1 MFDLDAWQEI
11 WSTLRKN
18 KLRAALTACGVFWGM
33 FMLMVLLGLGA
44 GLERGVVR
52 SLGGLALHSV
62 YVWSQRT
69 SMPYKGLQPGRY
81 VKFNNQ
87 DIAAIGRVPGVQY
100 VAPRLQ
106 LGGWREGINIT
117 RGPKTGNFNVVGDV
131 PDFPNVEPLQQLRG
145 RFFNQRDMTEER
157 KVAVVG
163 SGVSRELFDGDEDPV
178 GKFIQVKGVN
188 FRVVGEV
195 LSLKSGDEGEKLNAT
210 VFIPFATFQ
219 TAFNHKDRV
228 GWFTV
233 GTDPAYPA
241 AWVEDSIKQ
250 ALAEKHRIHPSDNQ
264 AFGSF
269 NAADKF
275 EKIQGLFRGIRWFV
289 WLVGALTLGAGM
301 LGVSNILLITVKER
315 TKELGI
321 RKALGATP
329 GSIVLMIVKESVMLT
344 LLAGYLGLVGAVAA
358 LEGFARFLATLPDA
372 PVSRPGVDFKAA
384 LLAQCLL
391 IAAGLIAAIMPARH
405 AARVHPVEA
414 LRSE

>member
-62 YVWSQRT
+62 YVWSQKT
-69 SMPYKGLQPGRY
+69 SMPYKGLQPGRF
-81 VKFNNQ
+81 VKFTNQ
-87 DIAAIGRVPGVQY
+87 DIAAIARVPGVKY
-100 VAPRLQ
+100 VSPRLQ
-106 LGGWREGINIT
+106 LGGWREGVNIT
-117 RGPKTGNFNVVGDV
+117 RGAKTGNFNVVGDG
-131 PDFPNVEPLQQLRG
+131 PDFPNVEPLVQKRG
-145 RFFNQRDMTEER
+145 RFFNVRDMAEER

-163 SGVSRELFDGDEDPV
+163 ELVTKELFPGDEDPI
-178 GKFIQVKGVN
+178 GQYIQVKGVN
-188 FRVVGEV
+188 FRIVGEIK
-195 LSLKSGDEGEKLNAT
+195 SLKFGDDGEKLSAT
-210 VFIPFATFQ
+210 VFVPFATFQ
-219 TAFNHKDRV
+219 TAFNQKDRV

-233 GTDPAYPA
+233 GTDPTYPA
-241 AWVEDSIKQ
+241 TWVEDSIKQ
-250 ALAEKHRIHPSDNQ
+250 TLAEKHRIHPSDNQ

-275 EKIQGLFRGIRWFV
+275 EKIQGLFRGIRAFV

-315 TKELGI
+315 TKEIGI

-329 GSIVLMIVKESVMLT
+329 GSIVRMVVKESVVLT
-344 LLAGYLGLVGAVAA
+344 MLAGYLGLVAAVAT
-358 LEGFARFLATLPDA
+358 LEGFARLLANLPEA

-384 LLAQCLL
+384 LVAQGLL
-391 IAAGLIAAIMPARH
+391 LAAGLVAAIMPARH

>member
-1 MFDLDAWQEI
+1 MFDFDAWQEI

-69 SMPYKGLQPGRY
+69 SLPYKGLQPGRY

-87 DIAAIGRVPGVQY
+87 DIAEIAKVPGVQY

-106 LGGWREGINIT
+106 LGGWREGLNIT

-131 PDFPNVEPLQQLRG
+131 PDFPKVEPLVQRRG
-145 RFFNQRDMTEER
+145 RFFNERDMSEQR

-163 SGVSRELFDGDEDPV
+163 ELVTKELFEADEDPV
-178 GKFIQVKGVN
+178 GQFIQVKGVN
-188 FRVVGEV
+188 FRIVGEV
-195 LSLKSGDEGEKLNAT
+195 KSLKFGDEGEKLSAT
-210 VFIPFATFQ
+210 VFIPFSTFQ
-219 TAFNHKDRV
+219 NAFNQRDRV

-233 GTDPAYPA
+233 GTDPTYPA
-241 AWVEDSIKQ
+241 IWVEESIKQ

-275 EKIQGLFRGIRWFV
+275 EKIQGLFRGIRLFV

-315 TKELGI
+315 TKEIGI

-329 GSIVLMIVKESVMLT
+329 GTIVRMVVKESVVLT
-344 LLAGYLGLVGAVAA
+344 VLAGYLGLVAAVGA
-358 LEGFARFLATLPDA
+358 LEGFASVLAKLPEA

-384 LLAQCLL
+384 LVAQGLL

>member
-1 MFDLDAWQEI
+1 MIDLDAWYEI

-33 FMLMVLLGLGA
+33 FMLMVLIGLGA

-52 SLGGLALHSV
+52 SLGGMALHSV

-69 SMPYKGLQPGRY
+69 SLPYRGLQPGRFI
-81 VKFNNQ
+81 KFTNR
-87 DIAAIGRVPGVQY
+87 DVATLARVPGVKY

-106 LGGWREGINIT
+106 LGGWRDGQNIT
-117 RGPKTGNFNVVGDV
+117 RGAKTGNFNVVGDV
-131 PDFPNVEPLQQLRG
+131 PEFPLVEPLTFTRG
-145 RFFNQRDMTEER
+145 RFFNDRDMSEQR

-163 SGVSRELFDGDEDPV
+163 RGVTDELFGPGQNPV
-178 GKFIQVKGVN
+178 GQYIQVKGVN
-188 FRVVGEV
+188 FLIVGE
-195 LSLKSGDEGEKLNAT
+195 LTSPKFGEEGEKMSAT

-219 TAFNHKDRV
+219 SAFNQRDRV

-241 AWVEDSIKQ
+241 TWVEDSIKQ

-275 EKIQGLFRGIRWFV
+275 EKLQGLFRGIRWFV

-315 TKELGI
+315 TREIGI

-329 GSIVLMIVKESVMLT
+329 GSIVRMVVKESVVLT
-344 LLAGYLGLVGAVAA
+344 LLAGYLGLVAAVGA
-358 LEGFARFLATLPDA
+358 LEGFARVLEKLPTA
-372 PVSRPGVDFKAA
+372 PVSRPEVDFKAA
-384 LLAQCLL
+384 LVAQCLL
-391 IAAGLIAAIMPARH
+391 IAVGLIAAIMPARH

-414 LRSE
+414 LRAE

>member
-1 MFDLDAWQEI
+1 
-11 WSTLRKN
+11 
-18 KLRAALTACGVFWGM
+18 
-33 FMLMVLLGLGA
+33 
-44 GLERGVVR
+44 
-52 SLGGLALHSV
+52 V

-69 SMPYKGLQPGRY
+69 SLPYRGLQPGRY
-81 VKFNNQ
+81 VKFTNP
-87 DIAAIGRVPGVQY
+87 DIAIIQRVPGVTY

-106 LGGWREGINIT
+106 LGGWREGQNIT
-117 RGPKTGNFNVVGDV
+117 RGSKTGNFNVVGDV
-131 PDFPNVEPLQQLRG
+131 PEFPLVEPLVFTRG
-145 RFFNQRDMTEER
+145 RFFNRFDMADER

-163 SGVSRELFDGDEDPV
+163 TLVTKELFQPDEDPV
-178 GKFIQVKGVN
+178 GQYIQVKGVN
-188 FRVVGEV
+188 FLIVGEV
-195 LSLKSGDEGEKLNAT
+195 KSLKFGDEGDKLSAT

-219 TAFNHKDRV
+219 SAFNQRERV

-233 GTDPAYPA
+233 GTNPIYPA
-241 AWVEDSIKQ
+241 LWVEESIKQ

-275 EKIQGLFRGIRWFV
+275 EKIQGLFRGIRAFV
-289 WLVGALTLGAGM
+289 WMVGALTLGAGM

-315 TKELGI
+315 TREIGI

-329 GSIVLMIVKESVMLT
+329 GSIVRMVVKESVVLT
-344 LLAGYLGLVGAVAA
+344 MLAGYLGLVAAVAA
-358 LEGFARFLATLPDA
+358 LEGFASVLAKLPDA
-372 PVSRPGVDFKAA
+372 PVSRPEVDFKAA
-384 LLAQCLL
+384 LVAQCLL

>member
-1 MFDLDAWQEI
+1 MLDLDSWQEI

-18 KLRAALTACGVFWGM
+18 KLRAVLTACGVFWGM
-33 FMLMVLLGLGA
+33 FMLMVLLGLGT

-52 SLGGLALHSV
+52 SLGGMALNSV

-69 SMPYKGLQPGRY
+69 SMAYRGLQPGRY
-81 VKFNNQ
+81 IRFTNQ
-87 DIAAIGRVPGVQY
+87 DIEVISRVTGVRH

-106 LGGWREGINIT
+106 LGGWRDGQNIT
-117 RGPKTGNFNVVGDV
+117 RGAKTGNFNVVGDA
-131 PDFPNVEPLQQLRG
+131 PEFQLVEPLIQKRG
-145 RFFNQRDMTEER
+145 RFFNQRDMSEQR

-163 SGVSRELFDGDEDPV
+163 ELVLAELFEPGEDPL
-178 GKFIQVKGVN
+178 GQYIQVKGVN
-188 FRVVGEV
+188 FRIVGEIK
-195 LSLKSGDEGEKLNAT
+195 SLKFGDEGEKLNAT
-210 VFIPFATFQ
+210 VFVPFSTFQ
-219 TAFNHKDRV
+219 NAFNQRDRV
-228 GWFTV
+228 GWFTI
-233 GTDPAYPA
+233 GTDPSYPA
-241 AWVEDSIKQ
+241 VWVEESIKH
-250 ALAEKHRIHPSDNQ
+250 ALADKHRIHPSDNQ

-315 TKELGI
+315 TKEIGI

-329 GSIVLMIVKESVMLT
+329 ASIVMMIVKESVVLT
-344 LLAGYLGLVGAVAA
+344 TLAGYLGLVAAVAA
-358 LEGFARFLATLPDA
+358 LEGFSSFLARLPEA
-372 PVSRPGVDFKAA
+372 PVSRPDVDLKAA

-391 IAAGLIAAIMPARH
+391 VAAGLIAAIMPARH

-414 LRSE
+414 LRAE

>member
-1 MFDLDAWQEI
+1 MFDLDAWQEV

-18 KLRAALTACGVFWGM
+18 RLRAVLTACGVFWGM
-33 FMLMVLLGLGA
+33 FMLMVLLGLGT

-52 SLGGLALHSV
+52 SLGGMAMHSV

-81 VKFNNQ
+81 VKFTNQ
-87 DIAAIGRVPGVQY
+87 DIAAIQRVAGVTY

-106 LGGWREGINIT
+106 LGGWRDGQNIT
-117 RGPKTGNFNVVGDV
+117 RGQKTGNFNVVGDV
-131 PDFPNVEPLQQLRG
+131 PEFPLVEPLSLTHG
-145 RFFNQRDMTEER
+145 RFFNTFDMSGER

-163 SGVSRELFDGDEDPV
+163 TLVTKELFLPSEDPV
-178 GKFIQVKGVN
+178 GQYIQVKGVN
-188 FRVVGEV
+188 FLIVGEV
-195 LSLKSGDEGEKLNAT
+195 KSMKFGDEGEKLSAT

-219 TAFNHKDRV
+219 SAFNQRDHV

-241 AWVEDSIKQ
+241 AWVEDSIKA

-275 EKIQGLFRGIRWFV
+275 EKIQGLFRGIRVFV
-289 WLVGALTLGAGM
+289 WMVGALTLGAGM

-315 TKELGI
+315 TKEIGI

-329 GSIVLMIVKESVMLT
+329 GSIVRMVVKESVVLT
-344 LLAGYLGLVGAVAA
+344 MLAGYLGLVGAVAT
-358 LEGFARFLATLPDA
+358 LEGFGRVLAKLPEA
-372 PVSRPGVDFKAA
+372 PVSSPEVDFKAA
-384 LLAQCLL
+384 LMAQCLL

-414 LRSE
+414 LRAE

>member
-1 MFDLDAWQEI
+1 MLDFDAWQEI

-18 KLRAALTACGVFWGM
+18 KLRAVLTACGVFWGM

-52 SLGGLALHSV
+52 SLGGMALQSV
-62 YVWSQRT
+62 YVWTQRT
-69 SMPYKGLQPGRY
+69 SLPYRGLQPGRY
-81 VKFNNQ
+81 IKFTNQ
-87 DIAAIGRVPGVQY
+87 DIAAIARVPGVKY

-106 LGGWREGINIT
+106 LGGWRDGQNIT
-117 RGPKTGNFNVVGDV
+117 RGAKTGNFNVLGDV
-131 PDFPNVEPLQQLRG
+131 PEFPFVEPLVPGRG
-145 RFFNQRDMTEER
+145 RFFNERDMSEQR
-157 KVAVVG
+157 KVAVLGPLVEK
-163 SGVSRELFDGDEDPV
+163 ELFEADEDPI
-178 GKFIQVKGVN
+178 GQYIQVKGVN

-195 LSLKSGDEGEKLNAT
+195 KSLKAGDEGEKLNAT

-219 TAFNHKDRV
+219 SAFNQRDHV

-241 AWVEDSIKQ
+241 VWVEDSIKQ
-250 ALAEKHRIHPSDNQ
+250 ALAEKHRIHPSDDQ

-275 EKIQGLFRGIRWFV
+275 EKIQGLFRGIRAFV

-315 TKELGI
+315 TREIGI

-329 GSIVLMIVKESVMLT
+329 GSIVRMVVKESLVLT
-344 LLAGYLGLVGAVAA
+344 LLAGYLGLVGAVAT
-358 LEGFARFLATLPDA
+358 LEGFGRLLAKLPEA
-372 PVSRPGVDFKAA
+372 PVSRPEVDFKAA
-384 LLAQCLL
+384 LVAQALL
-391 IAAGLIAAIMPARH
+391 IAVGLIAAIMPARH

>member
-1 MFDLDAWQEI
+1 MFDLDAWQEV

-18 KLRAALTACGVFWGM
+18 RLRAVLTACGVFWGM
-33 FMLMVLLGLGA
+33 FMMMVLLGLGT

-52 SLGGLALHSV
+52 SLGGMALHSV

-69 SMPYKGLQPGRY
+69 SVPYRGLQPGRS
-81 VKFNNQ
+81 VKFMNP
-87 DIAAIGRVPGVQY
+87 DIAIIQRVPGVTY

-106 LGGWREGINIT
+106 LGGWRDGQNIT
-117 RGPKTGNFNVVGDV
+117 RGAKTGNFNVVGDV
-131 PDFPNVEPLQQLRG
+131 PEFPFVEPLVFTRG
-145 RFFNQRDMTEER
+145 RFFNRFDMAEER

-163 SGVSRELFDGDEDPV
+163 TLVTKELFQPDESPI
-178 GKFIQVKGVN
+178 GQYIQVKGVN
-188 FRVVGEV
+188 FLIVGEV
-195 LSLKSGDEGEKLNAT
+195 KSLKFGDEGDKLSAT

-219 TAFNHKDRV
+219 SAFNQRERV

-233 GTDPAYPA
+233 GTNPTYPA
-241 AWVEDSIKQ
+241 VWVEESIKQ
-250 ALAEKHRIHPSDNQ
+250 ALAERHRIHPSDNQ

-275 EKIQGLFRGIRWFV
+275 EKIQGLFRGIRAFV
-289 WLVGALTLGAGM
+289 WMVGALTLGAGM

-315 TKELGI
+315 TREIGI

-329 GSIVLMIVKESVMLT
+329 GSIVRMVVKESVVLT
-344 LLAGYLGLVGAVAA
+344 MLAGYLGLVAAVAA
-358 LEGFARFLATLPDA
+358 LEGFASVLARLPDA
-372 PVSRPGVDFKAA
+372 PVSRPEVDFKAA
-384 LLAQCLL
+384 LVAQCLL

>member
-1 MFDLDAWQEI
+1 MLDLDAWQEI

-18 KLRAALTACGVFWGM
+18 KLRAVLTACGVFWGM
-33 FMLMVLLGLGA
+33 FMLMVLLGLGT

-52 SLGGLALHSV
+52 SLGGMALQSV

-69 SMPYKGLQPGRY
+69 SMPYQGLQPGRY
-81 VKFNNQ
+81 VKFTNQ
-87 DIAAIGRVPGVQY
+87 DIATIARVPGVKY

-106 LGGWREGINIT
+106 LGGWRDGQNIT
-117 RGPKTGNFNVVGDV
+117 RGAKTGNFNVVGDV
-131 PDFPNVEPLQQLRG
+131 PEFPLVEPLVLGRG
-145 RFFNQRDMTEER
+145 RFFNVRDMSEQR

-163 SGVSRELFDGDEDPV
+163 DVVTKELFESDEDPI
-178 GKFIQVKGVN
+178 GQYIQVKGVN
-188 FRVVGEV
+188 FRVVGV
-195 LSLKSGDEGEKLNAT
+195 VKSLKAGDDGEKLNAT

-219 TAFNHKDRV
+219 GAFNQRDHV

-241 AWVEDSIKQ
+241 VWVEDSIKQ

-275 EKIQGLFRGIRWFV
+275 QKLSGLFRGIRGFV

-315 TKELGI
+315 TREIGI

-329 GSIVLMIVKESVMLT
+329 GSIVRMVVKESLVLT

-358 LEGFARFLATLPDA
+358 IEGFGRVLAKLPEA
-372 PVSRPGVDFKAA
+372 PVTRPEVDFKAA
-384 LLAQCLL
+384 LVAQVLL
-391 IAAGLIAAIMPARH
+391 IAVGLIAAIMPARH

-414 LRSE
+414 LRAE

>member
-1 MFDLDAWQEI
+1 MFDLDSWQEI

-18 KLRAALTACGVFWGM
+18 KLRAVLTACGVFWGM
-33 FMLMVLLGLGA
+33 FMLMVLLGLGT

-52 SLGGLALHSV
+52 SLGGMAMNSV
-62 YVWSQRT
+62 YIWTQRT
-69 SMPYKGLQPGRY
+69 SMPYRGLQPGRY
-81 VKFNNQ
+81 VRFTNQ
-87 DIAAIGRVPGVQY
+87 DIVTISRVPGVKY

-106 LGGWREGINIT
+106 LGGWRDGQNIT
-117 RGPKTGNFNVVGDV
+117 RGAKTGNFNVVGDA
-131 PDFPNVEPLQQLRG
+131 PEFWLVEPLILKRG
-145 RFFNQRDMTEER
+145 RFFNERDMTEQR

-163 SGVSRELFDGDEDPV
+163 ELVLAELFEPGEDPL
-178 GKFIQVKGVN
+178 GKYIRVKGVN
-188 FRVVGEV
+188 FLIVGE
-195 LSLKSGDEGEKLNAT
+195 LKSLKFGDEGEKLNAT
-210 VFIPFATFQ
+210 VFTPFSTFQ
-219 TAFNHKDRV
+219 SVFNQRDRV

-233 GTDPAYPA
+233 GTDPTYPA
-241 AWVEDSIKQ
+241 VWVEESIKH

-275 EKIQGLFRGIRWFV
+275 EKIQGLFRGIRSFV

-315 TKELGI
+315 TKEIGV

-329 GSIVLMIVKESVMLT
+329 GSVVMMIVKESVVLT
-344 LLAGYLGLVGAVAA
+344 SLAGYLGLVAAVAA
-358 LEGFARFLATLPDA
+358 LEGFSRFLATLPEA
-372 PVSRPGVDFKAA
+372 PVTRPDVDLKAA

-414 LRSE
+414 LRAE

>member
-18 KLRAALTACGVFWGM
+18 KLRGVLTACGVFWGM

-52 SLGGLALHSV
+52 SLGGMALQSV

-69 SMPYKGLQPGRY
+69 SIPYQGLQPGRY
-81 VKFNNQ
+81 VKFTNQ
-87 DIAAIGRVPGVQY
+87 DIATIQRVAGVKY

-106 LGGWREGINIT
+106 LGGWRDGQNIT
-117 RGPKTGNFNVVGDV
+117 RGAKTGNFNVVGDV
-131 PDFPNVEPLQQLRG
+131 PEFPLVEPLVLGRG
-145 RFFNQRDMTEER
+145 RFFNERDMSEQR

-163 SGVSRELFDGDEDPV
+163 EVVTKELFEADEDPI
-178 GKFIQVKGVN
+178 GQYIQVKGVN

-195 LSLKSGDEGEKLNAT
+195 KSLKAGDDGEKLNAT

-219 TAFNHKDRV
+219 GAFNQRDHV

-241 AWVEDSIKQ
+241 VWVEDSIKQ

-275 EKIQGLFRGIRWFV
+275 EKIQGLFRGIRVFV
-289 WLVGALTLGAGM
+289 WMVGALTLGAGM

-315 TKELGI
+315 TREIGI

-329 GSIVLMIVKESVMLT
+329 GSIVRMVVKESLVLT

-358 LEGFARFLATLPDA
+358 LEGFGSVLAKLPEA
-372 PVSRPGVDFKAA
+372 PVSRPEVDFMAA
-384 LLAQCLL
+384 LVAQVLL
-391 IAAGLIAAIMPARH
+391 IAVGLIAAIMPARH

-414 LRSE
+414 LRAE

>member
-11 WSTLRKN
+11 WSTLRRN
-18 KLRAALTACGVFWGM
+18 KLRAVLTACGVFWGM
-33 FMLMVLLGLGA
+33 FMLMVLLGLGT

-52 SLGGLALHSV
+52 SLGGMALQSV

-69 SMPYKGLQPGRY
+69 SIPYQGLQPGRY
-81 VKFNNQ
+81 VKFTNQ
-87 DIAAIGRVPGVQY
+87 DIATIQRVAGVKY

-106 LGGWREGINIT
+106 LGGWRDGQNIT
-117 RGPKTGNFNVVGDV
+117 RGAKTGNFNVVGDV
-131 PDFPNVEPLQQLRG
+131 PEFPLVEPLVLGRG
-145 RFFNQRDMTEER
+145 RFFNERDMSEQR

-163 SGVSRELFDGDEDPV
+163 EVVTKELFEADEDPI
-178 GKFIQVKGVN
+178 GQYIQVKGVN

-195 LSLKSGDEGEKLNAT
+195 KSLKAGDDGEKLNAT

-219 TAFNHKDRV
+219 GAFNQRDHV

-241 AWVEDSIKQ
+241 VWVEDSIKQ

-275 EKIQGLFRGIRWFV
+275 EKISGLFRGIRVFV

-315 TKELGI
+315 TREIGI

-329 GSIVLMIVKESVMLT
+329 GSIVRMVVKESLVLT

-358 LEGFARFLATLPDA
+358 LEGFGRVLAKLPEA
-372 PVSRPGVDFKAA
+372 PVSRPEVDFKAA
-384 LLAQCLL
+384 LVAQVLL
-391 IAAGLIAAIMPARH
+391 IAVGLIAAIMPARH

-414 LRSE
+414 LRAE

>member
-1 MFDLDAWQEI
+1 MFDLDAWQEV

-18 KLRAALTACGVFWGM
+18 KLRALLTACGVFWGM

-52 SLGGLALHSV
+52 SLGGMALHSV

-69 SMPYKGLQPGRY
+69 SLPYRGLQPGRF
-81 VKFNNQ
+81 VKLTNQ
-87 DIAAIGRVPGVQY
+87 DIETISRVAGVKY

-106 LGGWREGINIT
+106 LGGWRDGQNIT
-117 RGPKTGNFNVVGDV
+117 RGAKTGNFNVVGDV
-131 PDFPNVEPLQQLRG
+131 PVFPQVEPLVFTRG
-145 RFFNQRDMTEER
+145 RFFNDRDMQEQR

-163 SGVSRELFDGDEDPV
+163 QLVTAELFSPGENPV
-178 GKFIQVKGVN
+178 GKYIQVKGVN
-188 FRVVGEV
+188 FLVVGE
-195 LSLKSGDEGEKLNAT
+195 LKSLKFGDEGEKLSAT

-219 TAFNHKDRV
+219 SAFNQQNRV

-241 AWVEDSIKQ
+241 VWVEESIKQ
-250 ALAEKHRIHPSDNQ
+250 ALAEKHRIHPSDDQ

-275 EKIQGLFRGIRWFV
+275 EKIQGLFRGIRVFV
-289 WLVGALTLGAGM
+289 WMVGALTLGAGM

-315 TKELGI
+315 TREIGI

-329 GSIVLMIVKESVMLT
+329 GAIVRMVVKESIVLTMLT
-344 LLAGYLGLVGAVAA
+344 GYLSLVGAVAT
-358 LEGFARFLATLPDA
+358 LEGFARVLAKLPEA
-372 PVSRPGVDFKAA
+372 PVSRPEVDFGAA
-384 LLAQCLL
+384 LVAQCLL
-391 IAAGLIAAIMPARH
+391 IAVGLIAAIMPARH

>member
-1 MFDLDAWQEI
+1 MLDFDAWQEI

-18 KLRAALTACGVFWGM
+18 RLRAVLTACGVFWGM

-52 SLGGLALHSV
+52 SLGGMALHSV

-69 SMPYKGLQPGRY
+69 SIPFKGLQPGRY
-81 VKFNNQ
+81 VKFTNR
-87 DIAAIGRVPGVQY
+87 DIDAIARLRGVDY

-106 LGGWREGINIT
+106 LGGWRDGANVT
-117 RGPKTGNFNVVGDV
+117 RGAKTGNFSVVGDA
-131 PDFPNVEPLQQLRG
+131 PDLPKVEPLRLERG
-145 RFFNQRDMTEER
+145 RFFNQLDMTEQR
-157 KVAVVG
+157 KVAVIGEV
-163 SGVSRELFDGDEDPV
+163 VERELFLPDEDAL
-178 GKFIQVKGVN
+178 GQYIQVKGVN
-188 FRVVGEV
+188 FRIVGRV
-195 LSLKSGDEGEKLNAT
+195 KSLKLGDEADKVNAT
-210 VFIPFATFQ
+210 VFVPFATFQ
-219 TAFNHKDRV
+219 SAFNQRDRV
-228 GWFTV
+228 GWFIV

-241 AWVEDSIKQ
+241 VGVEESIKR
-250 ALAEKHRIHPSDNQ
+250 ALAETHRIHPQDNQ

-275 EKIQGLFRGIRWFV
+275 EKIQGLFRGIRLFV
-289 WLVGALTLGAGM
+289 WMVGALTLGAGM

-315 TKELGI
+315 TREIGI

-329 GSIVLMIVKESVMLT
+329 GSIVRMIVKESVVLT
-344 LLAGYLGLVGAVAA
+344 MLAGYLGLVAAVAT
-358 LEGFARFLATLPDA
+358 LEGFAQVLAKMPEA
-372 PVSRPGVDFKAA
+372 PVSRPEADFKAA

-414 LRSE
+414 LRAE

>member
-1 MFDLDAWQEI
+1 MFDLDAWHEI

-18 KLRAALTACGVFWGM
+18 KLRALLTACGVFWGM
-33 FMLMVLLGLGA
+33 FMLLMLLGLGT

-52 SLGGLALHSV
+52 SLGGMALHTV
-62 YVWSQRT
+62 YFWSQRT
-69 SMPYKGLQPGRY
+69 SLPYQGLQPGRR
-81 VKFNNQ
+81 VQFNNQ
-87 DIAAIGRVPGVQY
+87 DIQTIRAVPGVTQ

-106 LGGWREGINIT
+106 LGGWRGGQNVT
-117 RGPKTGNFNVVGDV
+117 RGPKVGNFNILGDV
-131 PDFPNVEPLQQLRG
+131 PEFPRVEPLTLTRG
-145 RFFNQRDMTEER
+145 RFFNERDMAEQR

-163 SGVSRELFDGDEDPV
+163 ELVVQELFEPRQDPV
-178 GKFIQVKGVN
+178 GSYIQVKGVN
-188 FRVVGEV
+188 FRIVGT
-195 LSLKSGDEGEKLNAT
+195 LKSLKFGSEGEKLSAT

-219 TAFNHKDRV
+219 SAFNQRDRV

-233 GTDPAYPA
+233 GTDPNYPA
-241 AWVEDSIKQ
+241 AWVEQ
-250 ALAEKHRIHPSDNQ
+250 AIQQELAKTHRVHPNDDQ

-275 EKIQGLFRGIRWFV
+275 DQLQGLFRGIRAFV

-329 GSIVLMIVKESVMLT
+329 GSIVLMVVKESLTLT
-344 LLAGYLGLVGAVAA
+344 LLAGYVGLLAAVAA
-358 LEGFARFLATLPDA
+358 LSGLASLLEKLPDA
-372 PVSRPGVDFKAA
+372 PVSTPEIDFKAA
-384 LLAQCLL
+384 LLAQVVL
-391 IAAGLIAAIMPARH
+391 IFAGMIAAIMPARH

>member
-1 MFDLDAWQEI
+1 MFDLDAWQEV

-18 KLRAALTACGVFWGM
+18 RLRAVLTACGVFWGM
-33 FMLMVLLGLGA
+33 FMLMVLLGLGT

-52 SLGGLALHSV
+52 SLGGMAMHSV

-81 VKFNNQ
+81 VKFTNQ
-87 DIAAIGRVPGVQY
+87 DVAAIQRVAGVKY

-106 LGGWREGINIT
+106 LGGWRDGQNIT

-131 PDFPNVEPLQQLRG
+131 PEFPLVEPLSFTRG
-145 RFFNQRDMTEER
+145 RFFNTFDMTGER

-163 SGVSRELFDGDEDPV
+163 ELVTKELFLPHENPIGQY
-178 GKFIQVKGVN
+178 IQVKGVN
-188 FRVVGEV
+188 FLIVGEV
-195 LSLKSGDEGEKLNAT
+195 KSLKFGDEGDKLSAT

-219 TAFNHKDRV
+219 SAFNQRDRV

-241 AWVEDSIKQ
+241 VWVEESIKQ

-275 EKIQGLFRGIRWFV
+275 EKIQGLFRGIRLFV
-289 WLVGALTLGAGM
+289 WMVGALTLAAGM

-315 TKELGI
+315 TKEIGI

-329 GSIVLMIVKESVMLT
+329 GSIVRMVVKESVVLT
-344 LLAGYLGLVGAVAA
+344 MLAGYLGLVGAVAT
-358 LEGFARFLATLPDA
+358 LEGFGRVLAKLPEA
-372 PVSRPGVDFKAA
+372 PVSSPEVDFKAA
-384 LLAQCLL
+384 LVAQCLL

-414 LRSE
+414 LRAE

>member
-1 MFDLDAWQEI
+1 MLDLDAWQEI

-18 KLRAALTACGVFWGM
+18 KLRAVLTACGVFWGM
-33 FMLMVLLGLGA
+33 FMLMVLLGLGT

-52 SLGGLALHSV
+52 SLGGMALHSV
-62 YVWSQRT
+62 YVWSQKT
-69 SMPYKGLQPGRY
+69 SMPYRGLQPGRF
-81 VKFNNQ
+81 VKFTNA
-87 DIAAIGRVPGVQY
+87 DITAIQHVSGVQY

-106 LGGWREGINIT
+106 LGGWREGVNIT

-131 PDFPNVEPLQQLRG
+131 PVFPRVEPLIFKRG
-145 RFFNQRDMTEER
+145 RFFNDRDMEELR
-157 KVAVVG
+157 KVAVIGEAVTK
-163 SGVSRELFDGDEDPV
+163 ELFTPQENPIGQY
-178 GKFIQVKGVN
+178 IQVKGVN

-195 LSLKSGDEGEKLNAT
+195 KSLKFGDEGEKLTAT

-219 TAFNHKDRV
+219 SAFNQRDRV
-228 GWFTV
+228 GWFTI
-233 GTDPAYPA
+233 GTDPAYPST
-241 AWVEDSIKQ
+241 WVEDSIKQ

-275 EKIQGLFRGIRWFV
+275 EKIQGLFRGIRVFV
-289 WLVGALTLGAGM
+289 WMVGALTLGAGM

-315 TKELGI
+315 TKEIGI

-329 GSIVLMIVKESVMLT
+329 GSIVRMVVKESLALT
-344 LLAGYLGLVGAVAA
+344 MLAGYLGLVAAVAA
-358 LEGFARFLATLPDA
+358 LEGFAHVLAKLPEA
-372 PVSRPGVDFKAA
+372 PVSRPEVDFKAA

-391 IAAGLIAAIMPARH
+391 IAVGLIAAIMPARH

>member
-1 MFDLDAWQEI
+1 MLDLDAWYEI
-11 WSTLRKN
+11 LSTLRKN
-18 KLRAALTACGVFWGM
+18 KLRAVLTACGVFWGM

-52 SLGGLALHSV
+52 SLGGMALHSV

-69 SMPYKGLQPGRY
+69 SLPYRGLQPGRFI
-81 VKFNNQ
+81 KFTNE
-87 DIAAIGRVPGVQY
+87 DVGELKRVPGVQY

-106 LGGWREGINIT
+106 LGGWRDGQNIT
-117 RGPKTGNFNVVGDV
+117 RGAKTGNFNVVGDV
-131 PDFPNVEPLQQLRG
+131 PEFPLVEPLTFTRG
-145 RFFNQRDMTEER
+145 RFFNDRDMLEQR

-163 SGVSRELFDGDEDPV
+163 RGVTDELFGPGENPV
-178 GKFIQVKGVN
+178 GQYIQVKGVN
-188 FRVVGEV
+188 FLIVGE
-195 LSLKSGDEGEKLNAT
+195 LTSPKFGEEGEKMSAT

-219 TAFNHKDRV
+219 SAFNQRDRV
-228 GWFTV
+228 GWFTI

-241 AWVEDSIKQ
+241 TWVEESVKH

-315 TKELGI
+315 TKEIGI
-321 RKALGATP
+321 RKVLRHARLDRAHGRERIGDADAAGRLP
-329 GSIVLMIVKESVMLT
+329 GPGGGRGRAGGLCPCAGEAPDRPRFPARSRLQGRSRGSI
-344 LLAGYLGLVGAVAA
+344 AA
-358 LEGFARFLATLPDA
+358 HCGRADCCHHA
-372 PVSRPGVDFKAA
+372 
-384 LLAQCLL
+384 C
-391 IAAGLIAAIMPARH
+391 PAR
-405 AARVHPVEA
+405 RP
-414 LRSE
+414 RPPS

>member
-18 KLRAALTACGVFWGM
+18 KLRAVLTACGVFWGM
-33 FMLMVLLGLGA
+33 FMMMVLLGLGT

-52 SLGGLALHSV
+52 SLGGMALNSV

-69 SMPYKGLQPGRY
+69 SLPYRGLQPGRY
-81 VKFNNQ
+81 VKFDNQ
-87 DIAAIGRVPGVQY
+87 DVTTLQHVPGVKY

-106 LGGWREGINIT
+106 LGGWRDGLNIT
-117 RGPKTGNFNVVGDV
+117 RGSKTGNFNVVGDV
-131 PDFPNVEPLQQLRG
+131 PDFPRVEPLQFTRG
-145 RFFNQRDMTEER
+145 RFFNERDMSELR
-157 KVAVVG
+157 KVAVIGTQVT
-163 SGVSRELFDGDEDPV
+163 SELFAGADPI
-178 GKFIQVKGVN
+178 GEYIQVKGVN
-188 FRVVGEV
+188 FQVVGE
-195 LSLKSGDEGEKLNAT
+195 LSSLKTGDEGEKLNAT

-219 TAFNHKDRV
+219 TAFNQRDRV
-228 GWFTV
+228 GWFTI

-241 AWVEDSIKQ
+241 TWVEDSIKQ

-289 WLVGALTLGAGM
+289 WFVGALTLAAGM

-315 TKELGI
+315 TKEIGI

-329 GSIVLMIVKESVMLT
+329 SSIVRMVVKESVVLT
-344 LLAGYLGLVGAVAA
+344 LLAGYLGLVAAVAT
-358 LEGFARFLATLPDA
+358 LEGFARFLQQLPTA
-372 PVSRPGVDFKAA
+372 PVSRPEVDFKAA
-384 LLAQCLL
+384 LAAQCLL
-391 IAAGLIAAIMPARH
+391 VAVGLIAAIMPARH

-414 LRSE
+414 LRAE

>member
-1 MFDLDAWQEI
+1 
-11 WSTLRKN
+11 
-18 KLRAALTACGVFWGM
+18 
-33 FMLMVLLGLGA
+33 MVLLGLGT
-44 GLERGVVR
+44 GLERGVVK
-52 SLGGLALHSV
+52 SLGGMALQSV

-69 SMPYKGLQPGRY
+69 SIPYQGLQPGRY
-81 VKFNNQ
+81 VKFTNQ
-87 DIAAIGRVPGVQY
+87 DIATIQRVAGVKY

-106 LGGWREGINIT
+106 LGGWRDGQNIT
-117 RGPKTGNFNVVGDV
+117 RGAKTGNFNVVGDV
-131 PDFPNVEPLQQLRG
+131 PEFPLVEPLVLGRG
-145 RFFNQRDMTEER
+145 RFFNERDMSEQR

-163 SGVSRELFDGDEDPV
+163 EVVTKELFEADEDPI
-178 GKFIQVKGVN
+178 GQYIQVKGVN

-195 LSLKSGDEGEKLNAT
+195 KSLKAGDDGEKLNAT

-219 TAFNHKDRV
+219 GAFNQRDHV

-241 AWVEDSIKQ
+241 VWVEDSIKQ

-275 EKIQGLFRGIRWFV
+275 EKIQGLFRGIRVFV
-289 WLVGALTLGAGM
+289 WMVGALTLGAGM

-315 TKELGI
+315 TREIGI

-329 GSIVLMIVKESVMLT
+329 GSIVRMVVKESLVLT

-358 LEGFARFLATLPDA
+358 LEGFGSVLAKLPEA
-372 PVSRPGVDFKAA
+372 PVSRPEVDFMAA
-384 LLAQCLL
+384 LVAQVLL
-391 IAAGLIAAIMPARH
+391 IAVGLIAAIMPARH

-414 LRSE
+414 LRAE